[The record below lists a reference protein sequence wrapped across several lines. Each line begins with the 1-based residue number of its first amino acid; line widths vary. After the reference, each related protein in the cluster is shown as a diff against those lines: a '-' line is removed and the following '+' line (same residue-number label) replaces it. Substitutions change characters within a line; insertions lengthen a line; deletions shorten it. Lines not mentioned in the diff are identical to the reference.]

1 MQSES
6 FLQSVVHLHPN
17 YNLQIHL
24 YVKFFIAFILSI
36 YKKNISVHQK
46 NSTYAHQPLQNELS
60 KLKVWIVDLA
70 CPSIY
75 EQFMMSLIIG

>member
-1 MQSES
+1 VKALHAECCAFASKLQPTKS
-6 FLQSVVHLHPN
+6 F
-17 YNLQIHL
+17 ICE
-24 YVKFFIAFILSI
+24 FFFAFILSI

-46 NSTYAHQPLQNELS
+46 NSTYAHQPLQSELS